1 MSCSCCLSKVR
12 THTAHHASCRLCCF
26 AMLFLQF
33 GVWSLHVCVCVC
45 VCARVAF
52 GCSGG
57 ATVVPV
63 CGLCQHAVAGGP
75 RPVCLHHIPRIFRCA
90 VKHAHTERECVCVC
104 VCVSVSVS
112 VSVSVCLCLCLC
124 VCVSACVC
132 LCRQSE
138 SKHAHSHQLTRS
150 HSLTHSHSLTCT
162 HRMALLSTVTF
173 FLCQRC
179 LSCERHRP
187 FCTQWCLCWW
197 CTFSRCCCDG
207 TSASLPCGCMACIT
221 QRLLSTARRARK
233 WMTP

>member
-1 MSCSCCLSKVR
+1 MC
-12 THTAHHASCRLCCF
+12 A
-26 AMLFLQF
+26 
-33 GVWSLHVCVCVC
+33 CVY
-45 VCARVAF
+45 VCARVLLLDAVVVQPWF
-52 GCSGG
+52 LSVVFANTLWLVALAQYVYITFLGYSG
-57 ATVVPV
+57 APSST
-63 CGLCQHAVAGGP
+63 
-75 RPVCLHHIPRIFRCA
+75 
-90 VKHAHTERECVCVC
+90 HTQRESVC
-104 VCVSVSVS
+104 VCVSVCLCL
-112 VSVSVCLCLCLC
+112 CLCLCLC